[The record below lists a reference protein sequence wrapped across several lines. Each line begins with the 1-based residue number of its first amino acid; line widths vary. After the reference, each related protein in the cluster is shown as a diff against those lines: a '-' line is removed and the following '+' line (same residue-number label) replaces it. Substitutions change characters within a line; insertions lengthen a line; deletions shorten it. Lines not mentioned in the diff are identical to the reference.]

1 MKKNIYYLFALIAL
15 FTCSTTLFSAC
26 GDDEDSPSGDALI
39 ERLQGTW
46 FFDKAKLNIMGQTI
60 EMNADEIRNGSG
72 YENFYDESLSF
83 SGTKVNG
90 QTYKVDGN
98 RVMLPW
104 YTNLDW
110 WAKVSFSKSQLIFEY
125 DITQNGVNFK
135 MWCYYNSVSRAGSTT
150 FSSDTD
156 PSLLPVLLQI
166 NSYTAE

>member
-1 MKKNIYYLFALIAL
+1 
-15 FTCSTTLFSAC
+15 
-26 GDDEDSPSGDALI
+26 
-39 ERLQGTW
+39 
-46 FFDKAKLNIMGQTI
+46 
-60 EMNADEIRNGSG
+60 MNADEIRNGSG